1 MIENNILILLG
12 YDYFKS
18 LEKIINKKNIFC
30 FIYKD
35 YIKYFDS
42 NNLQKL
48 KDIMGTNLI
57 ISDEFKPL
65 ITEIIEQ
72 KRIDCLVT
80 LGWRRILDLKD
91 FEKVVLMVNVHPA
104 LLPEYKGYHPVPYV
118 ILNEEKVHGITAHLI
133 NEEVDA
139 GDIVQ
144 KESFPINTFST
155 LRSLQY
161 EVNKRMPEFLRKLF
175 DKIIEGNIDYS
186 PNMDADT
193 IIIAPI
199 RTHKDSEVY
208 LNEPLDEVFK
218 KVKASDPKRFPAYFM
233 YNGEKVYIKMYRS
246 KEVKRES
253 KYDI

>member
-1 MIENNILILLG
+1 
-12 YDYFKS
+12 
-18 LEKIINKKNIFC
+18 
-30 FIYKD
+30 
-35 YIKYFDS
+35 
-42 NNLQKL
+42 
-48 KDIMGTNLI
+48 
-57 ISDEFKPL
+57 
-65 ITEIIEQ
+65 
-72 KRIDCLVT
+72 
-80 LGWRRILDLKD
+80 
-91 FEKVVLMVNVHPA
+91 MVNVHPA

-139 GDIVQ
+139 GDIIQ

-186 PNMDADT
+186 PNMDAGT
-193 IIIAPI
+193 KIIAPI

-246 KEVKRES
+246 KEVERES